1 MSSRNNYIQEHIYD
15 YILDTSLR
23 DAPLLERLR
32 GETAKMPM
40 GGMQISPDQG
50 QFMALVVKLIGA
62 RRILEVG
69 TFTGYSSLV
78 MAQALPADGG
88 IVACDVSEEFTAV
101 ARRYWAEAGVED
113 KIDLRIGPA
122 TETLS
127 QMVAEGASGSFDIA
141 FIDAD
146 KLNYATYYERSLELV
161 RSGGLIMIDNVLWS
175 GRPADTSEQDEATLA
190 IRALNAS
197 LHDDE
202 RVDLSL
208 LSIGD
213 GLTLA
218 RRR

>member
-88 IVACDVSEEFTAV
+88 IVACDVNEEFTAV

-113 KIDLRIGPA
+113 KLDLRIGPA

-146 KLNYATYYERSLELV
+146 KPNYATYYERSLELV
-161 RSGGLIMIDNVLWS
+161 RSGGLIMIDNVLWG

>member
-88 IVACDVSEEFTAV
+88 IVACDVNEEFTAV

-146 KLNYATYYERSLELV
+146 KPNYATYYERSLELV
-161 RSGGLIMIDNVLWS
+161 RSGGLIMIDNVLWG

>member
-88 IVACDVSEEFTAV
+88 IVACDVNEEFTAV

-146 KLNYATYYERSLELV
+146 KPNYATYYERSLELV
-161 RSGGLIMIDNVLWS
+161 RSGGLIMIDNVLWG
-175 GRPADTSEQDEATLA
+175 GRPADTSEQAEATLA

>member
-1 MSSRNNYIQEHIYD
+1 MSSRNNHIEEHIYD

-69 TFTGYSSLV
+69 TFTGYSSIV
-78 MAQALPADGG
+78 MAQALPADGE

-127 QMVAEGASGSFDIA
+127 QMVTEGASGSFDIA

-146 KLNYATYYERSLELV
+146 KPNYATYYERSLELV
-161 RSGGLIMIDNVLWS
+161 RTGGLIMIDNVLWG
-175 GRPADTSEQDEATLA
+175 GRPADTSEHDEATIA
-190 IRALNAS
+190 IRELNAA
-197 LHDDE
+197 LHADE

>member
-88 IVACDVSEEFTAV
+88 IVACDVNEEFTAV
-101 ARRYWAEAGVED
+101 ARRSGAEAGVED

-146 KLNYATYYERSLELV
+146 KPNYATYYERSLELV
-161 RSGGLIMIDNVLWS
+161 RSGGLIMIDNVLWG

>member
-1 MSSRNNYIQEHIYD
+1 MSSRNNYIEEHIYD

-88 IVACDVSEEFTAV
+88 IVACDVSEEFTAF
-101 ARRYWAEAGVED
+101 ARRYWAEAGVEG

-146 KLNYATYYERSLELV
+146 KPNYATYYERSLELV
-161 RSGGLIMIDNVLWS
+161 RSGGLIMIDNVLWG
-175 GRPADTSEQDEATLA
+175 GRPADASEQEEATLA

-202 RVDLSL
+202 RVDPSL